1 MRLGSVLLAQNSLG
15 QGVRKHSSPRHKWG
29 IPPRRLHPSILF
41 VKACVKQI
49 FVKGRDYVWPRPSEC
64 SRCNSVRIWG
74 HGYVRAYFDGYTE
87 ALFLKRYRC
96 PDCGCVYKMRP
107 ASYFSRFQA
116 SKASIRQSISSRLL
130 QGRWN
135 PGLPRS
141 RQRHWLSGLVQQI
154 RFHLGPSWH
163 GGLLEAFDLLVSHGV
178 AAVSRCIQSASPID
192 F

>member
-1 MRLGSVLLAQNSLG
+1 
-15 QGVRKHSSPRHKWG
+15 
-29 IPPRRLHPSILF
+29 
-41 VKACVKQI
+41 
-49 FVKGRDYVWPRPSEC
+49 
-64 SRCNSVRIWG
+64 VRIWG
-74 HGYVRAYFDGYTE
+74 HGYVTAYFDGYTE

-96 PDCGCVYKMRP
+96 PDCGCVYRMRP
-107 ASYFSRFQA
+107 AGYFSRFQA
-116 SKASIRQSISSRLL
+116 SKACIRQSISSRLL

-141 RQRHWLSGLVQQI
+141 RQRHWLSGLVKQI

-178 AAVSRCIQSASPID
+178 AAVSRSIQSASPIG